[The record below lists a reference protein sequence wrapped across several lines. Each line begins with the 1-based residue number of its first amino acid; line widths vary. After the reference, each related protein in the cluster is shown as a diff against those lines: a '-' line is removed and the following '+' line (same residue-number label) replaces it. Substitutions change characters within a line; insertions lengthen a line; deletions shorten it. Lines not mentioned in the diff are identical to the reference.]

1 MIAYI
6 ILLKTFDELIIDKI
20 FIWLFINLYGYS
32 MTTTIKINQLIKI
45 PTWQVFKATDVIRCE
60 DRVSDMPLY
69 SDDNNLSVEKNIK
82 I

>member
-1 MIAYI
+1 
-6 ILLKTFDELIIDKI
+6 
-20 FIWLFINLYGYS
+20 
-32 MTTTIKINQLIKI
+32 MTTCTIKINQLIKI
-45 PTWQVFKATDVIRCE
+45 PTWQVFKVTDVIRCE